1 MSGGAGLSRRE
12 ALGAAA
18 AMTALAPSATTPSA
32 GTGVVRRP
40 VPDRAPPFLWG
51 VATAGHQVEG
61 GNVGSDLWLLESVS
75 PTLFSEPSG
84 DACDSYHRYREDIG
98 IAADLGLNAW
108 RMGVEWARIEPEPGR
123 FSLAALD
130 HYERVVDHALERG
143 LEPFVTLNH
152 FTSPRW
158 LAAMGGY
165 EVEETADRYAA
176 YADRVGRALGDRLAG
191 AVTFNEPNVVQQ
203 VAWSPAGYGLDAR
216 TMALFDAMM
225 RAGARASGSDR
236 FSTFLFCE
244 MEKAHPVIMRA
255 HALGVQA
262 LKAGP
267 GQYPVGISLAIADEQ
282 GVGEGH
288 LAERKKADVYEP
300 WLRLAGAHGDFVGVQ
315 TYTRTLV
322 GSEGSLP
329 PSPGAELTSAQYEF
343 YPEAL
348 EATIVYAARVSGK
361 PVYVTENGVAAHD
374 DSRRVAYIDR
384 ALDALARARAGGVDV
399 RGYFHWSL
407 LDCFEW
413 LHGYSRPFG
422 LVSVDRETFAR
433 TLKPSARR
441 YAQRVAEARSHEG
454 R

>member
-1 MSGGAGLSRRE
+1 MSEVVGLSRRE

-18 AMTALAPSATTPSA
+18 AMTALAPSTARA
-32 GTGVVRRP
+32 GSSVARRP
-40 VPDRAPPFLWG
+40 ATDGTPPFLWG

-84 DACDSYHRYREDIG
+84 DACDSYHRYREDID
-98 IAADLGLNAW
+98 ITADLGLNAW

-130 HYERVVDHALERG
+130 HYERVVDHALEKG
-143 LEPFVTLNH
+143 LAPFVTLNH

-165 EVEETADRYAA
+165 EVEETADRYAV
-176 YADRVGRALGDRLAG
+176 YAERVGRVLGDRLAG

-203 VAWSPAGYGLDAR
+203 VAWSPSGYGLDAR
-216 TMALFDAMM
+216 TMALFEAMM
-225 RAGARASGSDR
+225 QAGARACGSDR
-236 FSTFLFCE
+236 FSTFLFCD

-267 GQYPVGISLAIADEQ
+267 GRYPVGISLAIADEQ

-322 GSEGSLP
+322 GPKGSLP
-329 PSPGAELTSAQYEF
+329 PPPDAELTAAQYEF

-348 EATIVYAARVSGK
+348 EATIAYAARVSGK

-374 DSRRVAYIDR
+374 DTRRVAYIDR
-384 ALDALARARAGGVDV
+384 ALDALARARAAGADV

-433 TLKPSARR
+433 TTKPSAWR
-441 YAQRVAEARSHEG
+441 YAQRVAEARSREV
-454 R
+454 